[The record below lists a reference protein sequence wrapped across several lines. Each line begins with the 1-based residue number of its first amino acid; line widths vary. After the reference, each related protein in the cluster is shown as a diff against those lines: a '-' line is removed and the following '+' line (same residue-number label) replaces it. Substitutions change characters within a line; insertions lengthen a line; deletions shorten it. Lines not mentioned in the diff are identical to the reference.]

1 MELCLNDSKKRL
13 RSGLVKQHGN
23 GCSWSHLRDGT
34 YAWVKWSASD
44 GSCYG
49 SVGLVFRLMKPV
61 IALEGYGGSIDLYSG
76 TRIVG
81 TLGVSSDIGAV
92 EISEF
97 TVVSGVGMEVAAP
110 TLTVYELMVALVVA
124 TLLAVLVW
132 LGGECVLMAFPSCWD
147 WMIGWLV
154 LCSVVFDVEDGVMKE
169 HQTHHHQKHHH
180 KHFYACVSLAPTVWS
195 LLCLG
200 TRQPSY
206 YASTLLSCLLML
218 LAQWSE

>member
-1 MELCLNDSKKRL
+1 
-13 RSGLVKQHGN
+13 
-23 GCSWSHLRDGT
+23 
-34 YAWVKWSASD
+34 
-44 GSCYG
+44 
-49 SVGLVFRLMKPV
+49 MKPV
-61 IALEGYGGSIDLYSG
+61 IAVEGYGGSVDLYSG

-132 LGGECVLMAFPSCWD
+132 LGGECVLMVCPSCWD
-147 WMIGWLV
+147 WMFSWLV
-154 LCSVVFDVEDGVMKE
+154 LCSVVVDVEDGVMKE

-200 TRQPSY
+200 TSQSSY
-206 YASTLLSCLLML
+206 
-218 LAQWSE
+218 

>member
-1 MELCLNDSKKRL
+1 
-13 RSGLVKQHGN
+13 
-23 GCSWSHLRDGT
+23 
-34 YAWVKWSASD
+34 
-44 GSCYG
+44 
-49 SVGLVFRLMKPV
+49 MKPL
-61 IALEGYGGSIDLYSG
+61 IALDGYGGSIDRYSG

-132 LGGECVLMAFPSCWD
+132 LSGECVLMVCPSCWD
-147 WMIGWLV
+147 WMFGWLV
-154 LCSVVFDVEDGVMKE
+154 LCSVVVDVEDGVMKE

-180 KHFYACVSLAPTVWS
+180 KHFYACVSPAPTVWS

-200 TRQPSY
+200 TCQLSY
-206 YASTLLSCLLML
+206 YFRVYSTLLLLSRLLML
-218 LAQWSE
+218 SAQWSE